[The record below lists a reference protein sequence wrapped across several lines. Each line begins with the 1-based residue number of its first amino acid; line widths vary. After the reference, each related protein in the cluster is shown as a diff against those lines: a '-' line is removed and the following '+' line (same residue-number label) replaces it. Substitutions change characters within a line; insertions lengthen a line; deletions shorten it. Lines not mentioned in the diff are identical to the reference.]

1 MSILVQLDKN
11 SEVYQNFINS
21 LRTQATQLK
30 YSISITDFLNWVHSR
45 NEKMD
50 SFTALVSHADSS
62 PKTLK
67 AEIIQ
72 YLRHLKED
80 KNLSSSSRNSALSAI
95 KHFYEMNDIALP
107 WHQIAKFIGEYE
119 VENEDREYTYEE
131 IAKQLEIA
139 DLKYKV
145 IILIMASAGLRI
157 GAVPEMK
164 YDHISKVSD
173 YDIYKISVYKRS
185 REEYYTFC
193 TPECYKVIS
202 SYLQYRERS
211 GEKLTPHS
219 PLIRDDFDPTDT
231 LRVRRPKSLTLWTI
245 MDKLRQ
251 IRIRAAVAEYH
262 PITETNRVGV
272 RRNKV
277 QGNHGFRKFAI
288 TQMGRSKMDSEIRE
302 MLAGHKLGVRGLY
315 LKYGEQ
321 DKLTEYLKAVNF
333 LTISQENMLKVENLK
348 IKQRNETLERDKDE
362 VILLRKELE
371 PLLALKDTLIKE
383 GLLKES

>member
-1 MSILVQLDKN
+1 
-11 SEVYQNFINS
+11 
-21 LRTQATQLK
+21 
-30 YSISITDFLNWVHSR
+30 
-45 NEKMD
+45 
-50 SFTALVSHADSS
+50 
-62 PKTLK
+62 
-67 AEIIQ
+67 
-72 YLRHLKED
+72 
-80 KNLSSSSRNSALSAI
+80 
-95 KHFYEMNDIALP
+95 MNDIALS
-107 WHQIAKFIGEYE
+107 WHQIAKFIGEHE
-119 VENEDREYTYEE
+119 TENEDREYTYEE

-145 IILIMASAGLRI
+145 IILIMAYGALRI
-157 GAVPEMK
+157 GAVPDMK
-164 YDHISKVSD
+164 YGHISKVSN

-277 QGNHGFRKFAI
+277 QGNHGLRKFAI

-302 MLAGHKLGVRGLY
+302 MLVGHKLGIKALY
-315 LKYGEQ
+315 LKYGEE
-321 DKLTEYLKAVNF
+321 DRLNEYLKAVDL
-333 LTISQENMLKVENLK
+333 LTINEENRLK
-348 IKQRNETLERDKDE
+348 IKVDELTAKSETNEYIINHRLQEKESE
-362 VILLRKELE
+362 VQN
-371 PLLALKDTLIKE
+371 LKDQLKSLPKQIEEENMRTIRK
-383 GLLKES
+383 LLTDFKQELRASNNDPAPAS